1 MASQLDKLSSLTL
14 RNKSRRRPQ
23 ISAPQP
29 IAGPTPSERRPSAA
43 QPGGGATS
51 DLVKRRYSA
60 RFNQVPDSTLDAP
73 PIPSLPSDLQ
83 VFKNRDGPSAIPSG
97 LQAGPS
103 VTLEVDLKALKD
115 PSLPVEKC
123 MKHDLLV
130 SAFIVRKLIVVNRC
144 GRTPCQCFRR
154 RDSRLPTELTQ
165 GQEPYIDR
173 FTTKCIPEPD
183 TIHQNQ

>member
-1 MASQLDKLSSLTL
+1 MLFRHGVSVARLRPGRTTSVKALRQLLWQLFPSLPFGLCLFWSSTMASQLDKLSSLTL

-83 VFKNRDGPSAIPSG
+83 VFKNRDGPSTIPSG
-97 LQAGPS
+97 MQAGPS

-123 MKHDLLV
+123 MKH
-130 SAFIVRKLIVVNRC
+130 S
-144 GRTPCQCFRR
+144 PC
-154 RDSRLPTELTQ
+154 
-165 GQEPYIDR
+165 
-173 FTTKCIPEPD
+173 
-183 TIHQNQ
+183 

>member
-1 MASQLDKLSSLTL
+1 MQLISFFALWALACTMASQLDKLSNLTL

-29 IAGPTPSERRPSAA
+29 ISGPTPSERRPSAA

-60 RFNQVPDSTLDAP
+60 RFNPVPDSSLDAP

-83 VFKNRDGPSAIPSG
+83 VFKNRDGPSATPSG
-97 LQAGPS
+97 LQAGPV

-123 MKHDLLV
+123 MKHGLLV
-130 SAFIVRKLIVVNRC
+130 RKFMV
-144 GRTPCQCFRR
+144 
-154 RDSRLPTELTQ
+154 
-165 GQEPYIDR
+165 
-173 FTTKCIPEPD
+173 
-183 TIHQNQ
+183 

>member
-1 MASQLDKLSSLTL
+1 MASQLDKLMDVRGLTL

-29 IAGPTPSERRPSAA
+29 IAGPTSSERGPSAA
-43 QPGGGATS
+43 QPGGSSSGATS

-60 RFNQVPDSTLDAP
+60 RFNPVPDSTLDAP
-73 PIPSLPSDLQ
+73 PIPSLPPDFQ
-83 VFKNRDGPSAIPSG
+83 VLKNRDGPSAIPSG

-123 MKHDLLV
+123 MKHSTL
-130 SAFIVRKLIVVNRC
+130 FIHLHK
-144 GRTPCQCFRR
+144 
-154 RDSRLPTELTQ
+154 D
-165 GQEPYIDR
+165 
-173 FTTKCIPEPD
+173 
-183 TIHQNQ
+183 